1 MATSEDQQI
10 RNAILQLLEE
20 YGNTGQID
28 LQNLPLLQQIIQQQV
43 EQRLP
48 LLTQERTQYLNKL
61 YAQEFKKNLQRNQAL
76 TKQELETLQHQQK
89 QLHSR
94 LDLLKRERQ
103 KLQQQLNLDQKMA
116 RWAPLVILIAVVALI
131 LTTLGLI
138 YLTAPL
144 ILHGTGFAGIWH
156 FAHPNFSGWGVFRR
170 ISAILGCFLLLM
182 LELALILYPT
192 TLVFRF
198 IQVIHPPKV
207 RKYQRY
213 S

>member
-61 YAQEFKKNLQRNQAL
+61 YAQEFKKNLQRNKAL

-89 QLHSR
+89 QLYSR

-116 RWAPLVILIAVVALI
+116 R
-131 LTTLGLI
+131 
-138 YLTAPL
+138 
-144 ILHGTGFAGIWH
+144 
-156 FAHPNFSGWGVFRR
+156 
-170 ISAILGCFLLLM
+170 
-182 LELALILYPT
+182 
-192 TLVFRF
+192 
-198 IQVIHPPKV
+198 
-207 RKYQRY
+207 
-213 S
+213 